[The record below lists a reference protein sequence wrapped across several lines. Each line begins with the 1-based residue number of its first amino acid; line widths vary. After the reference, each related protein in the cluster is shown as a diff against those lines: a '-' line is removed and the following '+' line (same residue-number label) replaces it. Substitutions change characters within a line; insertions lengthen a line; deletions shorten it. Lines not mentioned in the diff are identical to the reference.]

1 MTAPDSHPSTDTAN
15 WADKVADGIAKV
27 LNLTIACMMFI
38 MCAVTVWQVFT
49 RYVLNDASSWSE
61 EVARIM
67 MTYMAL
73 LGSAVVIR
81 SGGHVTVTVLI
92 DRVGPQT
99 LKWLLVLR
107 DLAMLGTLSVVGW
120 TGLQFAR
127 LNAVQL
133 SAAMDI
139 PMVYI
144 YAALWIGAGAMA
156 LMLILVRLSKTNT
169 NWTSKADGFE

>member
-1 MTAPDSHPSTDTAN
+1 MDPSLTETGSAAPN
-15 WADKVADGIAKV
+15 WADRLADGVARV
-27 LNLTIACMMFI
+27 LNLTIATMLFV
-38 MCAVTVWQVFT
+38 MCAVTVWQVFA

-61 EVARIM
+61 EVARII

-81 SGGHVTVTVLI
+81 TGGHVTVTVVL
-92 DRVGPQT
+92 DRVGPRT
-99 LKWLLVLR
+99 LRWLLVLR
-107 DLAMLGTLSVVGW
+107 DLAMLATLAVVAW
-120 TGLQFAR
+120 TGFNFAA

-144 YAALWIGAGAMA
+144 YAALWLGAGAML

-169 NWTSKADGFE
+169 NWTAKADGFE